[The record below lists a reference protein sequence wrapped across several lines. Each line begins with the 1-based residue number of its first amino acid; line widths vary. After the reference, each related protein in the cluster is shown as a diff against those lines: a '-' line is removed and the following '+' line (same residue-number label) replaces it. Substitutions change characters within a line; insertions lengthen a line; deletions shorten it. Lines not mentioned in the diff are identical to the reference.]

1 MINQKIL
8 IGLDISTS
16 STGVAVLSVSSK
28 NTTSHV
34 ITTSKL
40 TNKETM
46 VNDIINTVKKVNDYY
61 TNTDVI
67 VILENYTKSILKND
81 RVGIAYTISTMCAH
95 IKHELSRL
103 NIKVVE
109 ALPFSWRKPF
119 GLYTKCESSNKKDY
133 QHTRDVYYVAHNI
146 LKQQSTA
153 CVQRNINRLGLD
165 IFKSLSLSDDEA
177 EAILIAKSYQLVKFK
192 DSELQAR
199 WYKVYYV
206 TVDEVASMKK
216 TNPYQKAKV
225 WNGK

>member
-8 IGLDISTS
+8 IGLDVSTS
-16 STGVAVLSVSSK
+16 STGLAVLSVSVD
-28 NTTSHV
+28 NPTSNV
-34 ITTSKL
+34 IATAKL

-46 VNDIINTVKKVNDYY
+46 VNDIVSAIKQVNDYY
-61 TNTDVI
+61 TNNDVI
-67 VILENYTKSILKND
+67 VILENYTKSIIKND
-81 RVGIAYTISTMCAH
+81 RVGIACTISTMCVH
-95 IKHELSRL
+95 NKQEMSRL

-119 GLYTKCESSNKKDY
+119 GLYTKCESSNKNDY
-133 QHTRDVYYVAHNI
+133 HHTRDVYYVAHNI

-165 IFKSLSLSDDEA
+165 IYKSLSLSDDEA

-206 TVDEVASMKK
+206 TVDEVVSMKK